1 MNDLRNNLNVKRRFE
16 DVESLVKFATGKT
29 TMTESQ
35 MSSIKLGGHDW
46 DLNTGFDK
54 AIELLESGWKEG
66 ADKIEE
72 VSAELS
78 ETETG
83 YIDLPSFEPSEQGE
97 IVEPGSYFAG
107 DPECF
112 YIQKPVERAV
122 PVVKI
127 GIPCCI
133 GGSEDASSLVN
144 RGLAMLSLI
153 NTIEHNRINTELW
166 IVHYSQVSGST
177 ILYEI
182 KVKASDMPFDMDK
195 LAFICAHPAF
205 FRRIVFATMERE
217 SPEFRRSHNIYRGGG
232 YGRVEPIT
240 QSVLDDYNLLPD
252 YKPSL
257 FRSKEGSNKWIKRNA
272 EKVGITIT
280 N

>member
-1 MNDLRNNLNVKRRFE
+1 MSDLNIKRKFD
-16 DVESLVKFATGKT
+16 DVESLVKFATGDT
-29 TMTESQ
+29 TMIKDQ
-35 MSSIKLGGHDW
+35 MSSLTHNRSRSW
-46 DLNTGFDK
+46 DLNTGYEK
-54 AIELLESGWKEG
+54 AIELLESGWREG
-66 ADKIEE
+66 ADKIDD

-97 IVEPGSYFAG
+97 IVEPASYFAG

-133 GGSEDASSLVN
+133 GAGEDASSLVN
-144 RGLAMLSLI
+144 RGLAMLALI

-166 IVHYSQVSGST
+166 IVHYSERSSST
-177 ILYEI
+177 VLYEI
-182 KVKASDMPFDMDK
+182 KVKASDSPFDMDK

-205 FRRIVFATMERE
+205 FRRIVFATLERE
-217 SPEFRRSHNIYRGGG
+217 SPEFRKAHGIYSDGG
-232 YGRVEPIT
+232 YGTVEQIT
-240 QSVLDDYNLLPD
+240 KNIIDDYNLLPD
-252 YKPSL
+252 YDPDL
-257 FRSKEGSNKWIKRNA
+257 FRSKEGSNKWIKNNA

-280 N
+280 Q